1 MNRPLPVAL
10 ICVSLFAVVACQHD
24 NQEVAQGG
32 LHGRPTVIKQQP
44 PVVEDEETVV
54 APSPTPASTPAFLP
68 PAPPAPKLQD
78 LPYGVPVQS
87 KPGYVTSP
95 YAPDSG
101 YVDVRGF
108 APGQEVRDPYTNKV
122 FLVP

>member
-1 MNRPLPVAL
+1 MNRLLPAVL
-10 ICVSLFAVVACQHD
+10 VCVSLLAIAACHP
-24 NQEVAQGG
+24 A
-32 LHGRPTVIKQQP
+32 
-44 PVVEDEETVV
+44 DEETEHAGFHGRTAAVKTQPKPLDEDEPV
-54 APSPTPASTPAFLP
+54 APSPTPAPAPASTPP
-68 PAPPAPKLQD
+68 PAPAPKPQD
-78 LPYGVPVQS
+78 LPYGVPVQG
-87 KPGYVTSP
+87 KAGFVTSP

>member
-1 MNRPLPVAL
+1 MNRLLPTAFV
-10 ICVSLFAVVACQHD
+10 CVSLFAIAACHPD
-24 NQEVAQGG
+24 NEEQQQTGF
-32 LHGRPTVIKQQP
+32 HGKP
-44 PVVEDEETVV
+44 PVVKQQTTRIPDEETI
-54 APSPTPASTPAFLP
+54 AAPTPTPPPTMASTPP
-68 PAPPAPKLQD
+68 PAPAPKPQD
-78 LPYGVPVQS
+78 YPYAVPVQG
-87 KPGYVTSP
+87 KAGFVTSP